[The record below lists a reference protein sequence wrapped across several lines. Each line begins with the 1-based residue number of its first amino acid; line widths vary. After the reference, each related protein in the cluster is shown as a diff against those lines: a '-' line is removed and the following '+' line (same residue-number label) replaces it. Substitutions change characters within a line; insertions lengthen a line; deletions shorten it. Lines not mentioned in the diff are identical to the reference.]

1 MADNHPDAQVTRHT
15 TRPWLERVKGLLQLR
30 DFRLMWIAGGLD
42 NTGRWMDSVV
52 MGLLVLNLTD
62 SAFQVALLFVCRWLP
77 MLAFALLS
85 GMIADRA
92 NRWAIMMMSRSVAVI
107 ATVAIMALVITDI
120 VEPWHV
126 FIASFFLGLLF
137 VMEFPSR
144 RSLIYDLVGS
154 DRIVSAMS
162 LETINSTLGK
172 FVGPFMAGMLIEL
185 TDFSG
190 TYGFLVAVYVI
201 SFGLILVM
209 RGRGPV
215 RAVSSYAFW
224 RTVSRGFKY
233 SVNNSVIRS
242 VLIITLIMNAMAFS
256 VESLFPVVARDHLGV
271 GAGLTGILI
280 SAQAI
285 GSLAAASVI
294 ASLAVIR
301 YHGRIFCLGLAL
313 QLLSLLFFAL
323 SPWYPVSFLM
333 LLLAGLG
340 AAGYSTMQSTI
351 ILISSEPEMRGTA
364 LGMLGQCIGVAAV
377 GGLAV
382 GIVAN
387 FFSAHIA
394 VAISVS
400 LGLAL
405 LVPAMFF
412 SPLVRS
418 PITPPS
424 GTAEST
430 IPKPI

>member
-1 MADNHPDAQVTRHT
+1 MADNQSGAPVASNAS
-15 TRPWLERVKGLLQLR
+15 RPWLDRVKSLLVLR

-62 SAFQVALLFVCRWLP
+62 SAFQVALLFVFRWLP
-77 MLAFALLS
+77 MLVFALLS
-85 GMIADRA
+85 GMIADRT
-92 NRWAIMMMSRSVAVI
+92 NRWALMMSARSVAVI
-107 ATVAIMALVITDI
+107 ATVAILILVIADA
-120 VEPWHV
+120 VKPWHV

-154 DRIVSAMS
+154 ERIVSAMS

-172 FVGPFMAGMLIEL
+172 FAGPFMAGLLIEL
-185 TDFSG
+185 SGFSG
-190 TYGFLVAVYVI
+190 TYVVLATVYVI
-201 SFGLILVM
+201 AFILILVM
-209 RGRGPV
+209 QGRGPV
-215 RAVSSYAFW
+215 RAPSSFAFW
-224 RTVSRGFKY
+224 NTVSRGFKY
-233 SVNNSVIRS
+233 SVNSSVIRS
-242 VLIITLIMNAMAFS
+242 VLIVTLIMNAMAFS

-294 ASLAVIR
+294 ASLAMVR

-323 SPWYPVSFLM
+323 SPWYSVSFLM

-377 GGLAV
+377 GGVVV

-387 FFSAHIA
+387 FFSANIA
-394 VAISVS
+394 VALSVS
-400 LGLAL
+400 LGLVL
-405 LVPAMFF
+405 LIPTMFL
-412 SPLVRS
+412 SPLIRH
-418 PITPPS
+418 PISRPDATP
-424 GTAEST
+424 
-430 IPKPI
+430 

>member
-1 MADNHPDAQVTRHT
+1 MADIQPT
-15 TRPWLERVKGLLQLR
+15 TQNSVRWMDRMKGLLQQR
-30 DFRLMWIAGGLD
+30 DFRLMWAAGGLD

-52 MGLLVLNLTD
+52 MGLLVLDLTD
-62 SAFQVALLFVCRWLP
+62 SAFQVALLFVFRWVP
-77 MLAFALLS
+77 MLAFALIS

-92 NRWAIMMMSRSVAVI
+92 NRWAIMMAARTVAVG
-107 ATVAIMALVITDI
+107 ATAFLLVLVLMDA

-126 FIASFFLGLLF
+126 FIASFFLGWLF
-137 VMEFPSR
+137 VLEFPSR

-154 DRIVSAMS
+154 ERIVSAMS

-172 FVGPFMAGMLIEL
+172 FIGPFMAGLLIEL
-185 TDFSG
+185 TGFSG
-190 TYGFLVAVYVI
+190 TYVFLIAVYAV
-201 SFGLILVM
+201 SFVLILVM
-209 RGRGPV
+209 KGRGPV
-215 RAVSSYAFW
+215 RVSSPYAFW
-224 RTVSRGFKY
+224 STVSRGFKY

-285 GSLAAASVI
+285 GSLAAATVI
-294 ASLAVIR
+294 ASLVVVR
-301 YHGRIFCLGLAL
+301 FHGRIFCLGLSL
-313 QLLSLLFFAL
+313 QLVSLLFFAL

-333 LLLAGLG
+333 LMLAGLG

-351 ILISSEPEMRGTA
+351 ILISAEPEMRGTA

-387 FFSAHIA
+387 FFSAQAA
-394 VAISVS
+394 VAMSVS
-400 LGLAL
+400 LGLIL
-405 LVPAMFF
+405 LVPAVFF
-412 SPLVRS
+412 SPLVRK
-418 PITPPS
+418 PVTPPVE
-424 GTAEST
+424 TA
-430 IPKPI
+430 

>member
-1 MADNHPDAQVTRHT
+1 MADIQPTAQEN
-15 TRPWLERVKGLLQLR
+15 RPWSERVKGLLQQR
-30 DFRLMWIAGGLD
+30 DFRLMWAAGGLD

-52 MGLLVLNLTD
+52 MGLLVLDLTD
-62 SAFQVALLFVCRWLP
+62 SAFQVALLFVFRWTP
-77 MLAFALLS
+77 MLAFALIS

-92 NRWAIMMMSRSVAVI
+92 NRWAIMMAARTVAVA
-107 ATVAIMALVITDI
+107 ATAVLLVLVVADV

-126 FIASFFLGLLF
+126 FIASFFLGWLF
-137 VMEFPSR
+137 VLEFPSR

-154 DRIVSAMS
+154 ERIVSAMS
-162 LETINSTLGK
+162 LETINMTLGR
-172 FVGPFMAGMLIEL
+172 FAGPFMAGLLIEL
-185 TDFSG
+185 TGFSG
-190 TYGFLVAVYVI
+190 TFVLLMAVYVV
-201 SFGLILVM
+201 SFVLILVM

-215 RAVSSYAFW
+215 RAPAPYAFW
-224 RTVSRGFKY
+224 STVSRGFKY

-285 GSLAAASVI
+285 GSLAAATVI
-294 ASLAVIR
+294 ASLAVVR
-301 YHGRIFCLGLAL
+301 FHGRIFCLGLSL

-323 SPWYPVSFLM
+323 SPWYSVSFLM
-333 LLLAGLG
+333 LMLAGLG

-351 ILISSEPEMRGTA
+351 ILISAEPEMRGTA

-382 GIVAN
+382 GVVAD
-387 FFSAHIA
+387 FFSAQAA

-400 LGLAL
+400 LGLIL
-405 LVPAMFF
+405 LVPAVFF
-412 SPLVRS
+412 SPLLRR
-418 PITPPS
+418 PITPPEEA
-424 GTAEST
+424 T
-430 IPKPI
+430 